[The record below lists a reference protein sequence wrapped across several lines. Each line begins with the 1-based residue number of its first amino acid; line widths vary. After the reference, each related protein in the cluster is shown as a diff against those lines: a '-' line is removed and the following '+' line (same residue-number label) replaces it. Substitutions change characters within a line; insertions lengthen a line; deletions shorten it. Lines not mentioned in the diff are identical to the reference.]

1 MARLF
6 HDAATLRDEEVP
18 YPYSWAGWVAGIW
31 MVVGLAYLIYLY
43 NRDAQRVADT
53 GKVFL
58 EEGAP
63 ETVGAV

>member
-1 MARLF
+1 MLI
-6 HDAATLRDEEVP
+6 
-18 YPYSWAGWVAGIW
+18 G
-31 MVVGLAYLIYLY
+31 LIYLIVLY
-43 NRDAQRVADT
+43 NRNAQRVADT